1 MKKISILILALS
13 TISFVSCES
22 DDKVVDQVL
31 DNYTSGAVLRTRN
44 IEGNPY
50 NAFDPTSVFTVTVE
64 EQDVEQGDLLSS
76 VDLYM
81 SFTDNQDDPNDA
93 SVAEQLVST
102 FAASAFS
109 TGSRGLPELTYT
121 TTLAESAAAL
131 GVGTDY
137 SGGDVFSYR
146 FVVNLTDGTSW
157 TNVNGN
163 GNILGGSYF
172 SSPYLYNVVVACI
185 PLGPVPGDYTLD
197 MQDSYGDGWNGASIR
212 VTVDGV
218 ATDYTISSAQ
228 GASNSV
234 TFTIPDT
241 ATTVT
246 FEYVSG
252 DWDSEV
258 TYQLY
263 APNGKV
269 AFEDG
274 PSPFVGD
281 FSGSL
286 SICP

>member
-263 APNGKV
+263 APNGRV

>member
-1 MKKISILILALS
+1 MKKVSVLILALS
-13 TISFVSCES
+13 TIFFVSCES
-22 DDKVVDQVL
+22 DDKPVDFVL

-44 IEGNPY
+44 IEGNPF
-50 NAFDPTSVFTVTVE
+50 NAFDPASVFTVTVE
-64 EQDVEQGDLLSS
+64 EQDVEQGALLSS

-93 SVAEQLVST
+93 SVAEQLVSS
-102 FAASAFS
+102 FPASAFT
-109 TGSRGLPELTYT
+109 TGSRGLPELTYAI
-121 TTLAESAAAL
+121 TLAESATAL
-131 GVGTDY
+131 GVGTNY

-157 TNVNGN
+157 TDVNGN

-185 PLGPVPGDYTLD
+185 PLGPVPGDYQLD
-197 MQDSYGDGWNGASIR
+197 MQDSYGDGWNGASVR

-218 ATDYTISSAQ
+218 ATDYLITSAQ
-228 GASNSV
+228 GASNSE

-246 FEYVSG
+246 FEYISG

-263 APNGKV
+263 APNGKI
-269 AFEDG
+269 AYEDG